1 MPQKELEIP
10 SSVRSY
16 QEYPEVIELEGCP
29 RCNSLDVNPKI
40 VNFKQDDI
48 KGNSIKFQVECYN
61 CGLLY
66 YASEKTNIQTARK
79 SILLEWED

>member
-16 QEYPEVIELEGCP
+16 QDYPEIIEFEGCP

-40 VNFKQDDI
+40 VNFKKDDI
-48 KGNSIKFQVECYN
+48 KFDVTCFN

-66 YASEKTNIQTARK
+66 TASEKTNTKTARK
-79 SILLEWED
+79 TILLEWEE

>member
-16 QEYPEVIELEGCP
+16 QEYPEVIEFEGCP

-48 KGNSIKFQVECYN
+48 KFQVTCFN
-61 CGLLY
+61 
-66 YASEKTNIQTARK
+66 
-79 SILLEWED
+79 

>member
-10 SSVRSY
+10 SKVRSY
-16 QEYPEVIELEGCP
+16 QGYPEVIEFEGCP

-40 VNFKQDDI
+40 VSFKKNDI
-48 KGNSIKFQVECYN
+48 RFEITCMK

-66 YASEKTNIQTARK
+66 DAYENINSNTELKTIM
-79 SILLEWED
+79 IEWDF